1 MEKRASKITLETKI
15 TEKYSIR
22 QLFLI
27 GIFFV
32 ITERKIIMP
41 ISYQDFKQIDRK
53 MRIRDFIKEL
63 ETLIAGAA
71 AAILMIGLAV
81 GFYKL

>member
-1 MEKRASKITLETKI
+1 
-15 TEKYSIR
+15 
-22 QLFLI
+22 
-27 GIFFV
+27 
-32 ITERKIIMP
+32 MP